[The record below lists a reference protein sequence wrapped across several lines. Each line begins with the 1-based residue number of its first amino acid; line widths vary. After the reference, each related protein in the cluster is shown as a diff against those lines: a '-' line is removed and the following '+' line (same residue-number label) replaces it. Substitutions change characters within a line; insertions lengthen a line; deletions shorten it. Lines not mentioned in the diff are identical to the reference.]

1 MAESTGQLDKL
12 IEEKVNK
19 EIEDF
24 AKNIT
29 TQVIGFLEKNS
40 GHNTGVNHF
49 YQASKWD
56 SSYNGY
62 NRVTETSLESTVFFK
77 TKLVAGL
84 SRTLKD
90 KMIATATQDLLKK
103 IELLS

>member
-1 MAESTGQLDKL
+1 MAENTGQLDKL

-19 EIEDF
+19 EIEEF

-29 TQVIGFLEKNS
+29 AQVVEFLEKNGAS
-40 GHNTGVNHF
+40 SVSSF

-62 NRVTETSLESTVFFK
+62 NKVTETSYESTVFFK
-77 TKLVAGL
+77 SKLIAGFVR
-84 SRTLKD
+84 SVKD
-90 KMIATATQDLLKK
+90 RMIARETKALLDK
-103 IELLS
+103 IALLS

>member
-1 MAESTGQLDKL
+1 MAENTGQLDKL

-19 EIEDF
+19 EIEEF

-29 TQVIGFLEKNS
+29 LQIVDFLEKNS
-40 GHNTGVNHF
+40 GHNTGVNYF

-62 NRVTETSLESTVFFK
+62 NQVTETSLLSTVFFK
-77 TKLVAGL
+77 TKLIAGL

-90 KMIATATQDLLKK
+90 RMIATATQDLLNK